1 VPLGFSFRFG
11 IQAVM
16 RIYFAFEMW
25 EVKSSSIKGSS
36 FRPDSRW
43 PASLVAK
50 NRSGNEQEYRSV
62 RSQEIWGMR

>member
-36 FRPDSRW
+36 FRPDSVGQLR
-43 PASLVAK
+43 SLPKTGVEMSRNIDLLDPK
-50 NRSGNEQEYRSV
+50 RSG
-62 RSQEIWGMR
+62 G